1 MAQPISR
8 DSGPALNLLDRLLDD
23 DPSAAGDPPQAAGL
37 QASRVKGSLARD
49 LEELLNSR
57 RLPEWELEGF
67 PRCADSLLAF
77 GISDLTRFNVKDPRS
92 LRSLLEHLRKTIERF
107 EPRLGNVRVSLE
119 QGREAGKALRF
130 RVDALLRQQPGKPPV
145 AYDGT
150 VLLGTQSC
158 LIQQR

>member
-1 MAQPISR
+1 MAQPSSR
-8 DSGPALNLLDRLLDD
+8 ESTAAFNLLDRLLDD
-23 DPSAAGDPPQAAGL
+23 DPTSPGDPPQAAGM
-37 QASRVKGSLARD
+37 QASRMKGSLARD

-57 RLPEWELEGF
+57 RLADWELEGF

-77 GISDLTRFNVKDPRS
+77 GVCDLSKFNVREPRS
-92 LRSLLEHLRKTIERF
+92 LRSLQDHLRKTIERF
-107 EPRLGNVRVSLE
+107 EPRLGNVRISVE
-119 QGREAGKALRF
+119 QGREAGKGLRF
-130 RVDALLRQQPGKPPV
+130 RVDAVLRQQPGQPPV

>member
-1 MAQPISR
+1 MAQPIAK
-8 DSGPALNLLDRLLDD
+8 DPGAALNLLDRLLDD
-23 DPSAAGDPPQAAGL
+23 DPSSPGDPPQAAGL
-37 QASRVKGSLARD
+37 QARVKGSLARD

-57 RLPEWELEGF
+57 RIPDWELEGF

-77 GISDLTRFNVKDPRS
+77 GVADLTRFNVLDPRS
-92 LRSLLEHLRKTIERF
+92 LKNLQDHLRKTIERF
-107 EPRLGNVRVSLE
+107 EPRLGNVRISLE

-145 AYDGT
+145 AYDAT

-158 LIQQR
+158 QIQQR